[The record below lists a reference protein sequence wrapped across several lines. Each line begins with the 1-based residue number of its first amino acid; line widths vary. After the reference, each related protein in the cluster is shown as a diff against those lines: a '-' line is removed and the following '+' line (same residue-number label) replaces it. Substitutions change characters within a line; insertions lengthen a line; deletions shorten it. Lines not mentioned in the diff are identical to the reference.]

1 MSLYDDVERVRNN
14 YTEKIQDPAQNQT
27 QALQNTSQTY
37 IYIYIYMYWLNFAI
51 CSYCTDLKCGRFLG
65 GAEINCLL
73 QFCGRA
79 SARGWGKANSSTGS

>member
-14 YTEKIQDPAQNQT
+14 YTEKNPGSSSESNPS
-27 QALQNTSQTY
+27 TSEY
-37 IYIYIYMYWLNFAI
+37 YSYIYMYWLNFAI

-65 GAEINCLL
+65 GAEINRLL
-73 QFCGRA
+73 QFCGCA